1 MEENDPSIT
10 VQEYIDIPNQLKSG
24 EFNLNQFLEEQDEK
38 SLWIL
43 AKNCSNIS
51 KTIVKTQK
59 DNFKKK
65 NPEENLQY
73 IKENFQL
80 MDFESQLDCVRKYG
94 PAMKSDV
101 FEWKNIRNLM
111 LDAGANMVSKTA
123 VNELILYM
131 EWEAKKLIKKL
142 IKQKFPFENTKLKN
156 DLMDK
161 DQVLKIIED
170 KEVKIEN
177 YLSHK
182 VIISNEMDESPSY
195 RYERKDKNKKFV
207 QKGHDIIMEH
217 KIENDLKLA
226 ILIDADNISADSI
239 EVLLAEVAK
248 FGVPVVKRIYGDWT
262 RPNLNSWKKIVNTFA
277 ISPKQQFNYTTGKNS
292 TDSAMIIDAMDLLH
306 TQKYDAFCIVS
317 SDSDFTRLAIRIR
330 EDGKSV
336 YGFGNEHTPQAFI
349 AACNKFIYL
358 EVLQAE
364 QEKTTE
370 QLQPK
375 SDKKIKD
382 LQKLIANAI
391 AQTAD
396 ESGWAWLSK
405 VGEFLLKQNPEFDS
419 RNFGYK
425 KLSDLVEDLKI
436 VDVKKVSAANNPSST
451 YYVKNR

>member
-10 VQEYIDIPNQLKSG
+10 VQDYIDIPDQLKSG
-24 EFNLNQFLEEQDEK
+24 EFNLNRFLGEIDEK

-43 AKNCSNIS
+43 AKSCSKIS
-51 KTIVKTQK
+51 KTIDKIPK
-59 DNFKKK
+59 DCLKKK

-73 IKENFQL
+73 IKDNFQL

-94 PAMKSDV
+94 PSMKSDV
-101 FEWKNIRNLM
+101 FEWKCVRNLM

-131 EWEAKKLIKKL
+131 ECEAKKLIQKL
-142 IKQKFPFENTKLKN
+142 IKQEFPFENTKLKN
-156 DLMDK
+156 DLIDK
-161 DQVLKIIED
+161 DQALKVIKD
-170 KEVKIEN
+170 KEVKSESI
-177 YLSHK
+177 LSHK
-182 VIISNEMDESPSY
+182 VLISNKVDELPSFH
-195 RYERKDKNKKFV
+195 YEIKDRNEKFV
-207 QKGHDIIMEH
+207 KKGHDIIMAH
-217 KIENDLKLA
+217 TIENDLKLA
-226 ILIDADNISADSI
+226 ILIDADNISADAI
-239 EVLLAEVAK
+239 EVLLAEVSK

-262 RPNLNSWKKIVNTFA
+262 RPNLNSWKKVVNTFA

-330 EDGKSV
+330 EEGKSV

-370 QLQPK
+370 QQQPK
-375 SDKKIKD
+375 SDKKIKN
-382 LQKLIANAI
+382 LQKLIVNAI
-391 AQTAD
+391 TQTAD

-419 RNFGYK
+419 RNFGYR

-451 YYVKNR
+451 YYVKIR